1 MATNISAIRDTAY
14 RESRTA
20 AIAWFDGDADILAL
34 RIRSRGVA
42 VDLTGATVT
51 CAYEWNL
58 GNIAETLD
66 EADPENPT
74 LETEITGLSPVSDAW
89 ATAANGTLTVT
100 INDDPTTGMLT
111 IAIPSDFYPS
121 AGPDLVYDSNAD
133 VPVAVL
139 VFTWTRS
146 ATQISQYR
154 LLVYM
159 RPMAL
164 GS

>member
-1 MATNISAIRDTAY
+1 MPTKISDIGATGHKT
-14 RESRTA
+14 SRTGA
-20 AIAWFDGDADILAL
+20 VAWFDGDADVLAL
-34 RIRSRGVA
+34 RLRSGGVA
-42 VDLTGATVT
+42 VDLTGATMT

-58 GNIAETLD
+58 GTIAETLD
-66 EADPENPT
+66 ESDPDNPK
-74 LETEITGLSPVSDAW
+74 LETEITTLTPVTDSW
-89 ATAANGTLTVT
+89 ATAANGTLTT
-100 INDDPTTGMLT
+100 AIDSDPTTGMFT
-111 IAIPSDFYPS
+111 VAIPANFYPS
-121 AGPDLVYDSNAD
+121 AGPELVYDANED

-146 ATQISQYR
+146 ATQTTQYR